1 MNINDNSSV
10 PVFGEITCFEERL
23 AEYIE
28 QVLQLEGVACKDW
41 LTNKVDRSVTGHV
54 ALQQTTGE
62 IQLPLNNLGIVTLDY
77 TGYRGVANAI
87 GHAPA
92 AAIINPAAG
101 SILAIAEA
109 LTNIIWAPLQGHIKG
124 VSLSANWMWPCKN
137 PGEDSRL
144 YTAVKAASDFAVELE
159 INIPTGKDS
168 LSMTQQYPDGKV
180 VIAPGTVIISSAA
193 EVTDIRKSVTPAIKQ
208 EMNSEILYIDLSQS
222 PYSLGGSS
230 FSQIINLLGNSTPTV
245 NDPQY
250 FKRAFNAVQLL
261 IEEDKIIAGHDISA
275 GGMITALLEMTFT
288 SNTLGLNID
297 LSEITE
303 NDIIKV
309 LFSENPGLILQ
320 VNDPV
325 GVTNFLDKYKIK
337 SIAIGKVTD
346 KRLLKLRKGSND
358 WTFQLD
364 KLRDIWFKTSWLFD
378 SLQCSNNLASERFNN
393 YKNQPLY
400 YSFKEHFTGT
410 YDSLALNPNRRSP
423 SGIKAAIIREKG
435 VNGDREMAYAMYL
448 AGMDVK
454 DVHMTDLI
462 AGRETLEEIQ
472 MIVFVGGFSNSDV
485 LGSAKG
491 WAGAFLFNEKAKY
504 TLDNFY
510 KRNDTLSLGVCNGC
524 QLMIELGLVT
534 PEHKQKP
541 VMSVND
547 SHKLE
552 SAFINVNIPEN
563 NSVMLSS
570 LSGSRLGIWVANG
583 EGKFNFPYNE
593 NKYHVAMKYSYEQ
606 YPGNPNGSDYSI
618 AGICSEDGRH
628 LAIMPHLERSVF
640 PWNWA
645 YYPQNMK
652 FQQVTPWIEPF
663 VNAMKWMKNRT
674 KNQEPGTKT

>member
-1 MNINDNSSV
+1 MAPDYGGRRHIDGHHSWASGLGGAGII
-10 PVFGEITCFEERL
+10 PPQAGRGGE
-23 AEYIE
+23 
-28 QVLQLEGVACKDW
+28 
-41 LTNKVDRSVTGHV
+41 
-54 ALQQTTGE
+54 
-62 IQLPLNNLGIVTLDY
+62 
-77 TGYRGVANAI
+77 
-87 GHAPA
+87 
-92 AAIINPAAG
+92 AAG
-101 SILAIAEA
+101 GRRGSNGRPRCRRLVG
-109 LTNIIWAPLQGHIKG
+109 PG
-124 VSLSANWMWPCKN
+124 VSARLS
-137 PGEDSRL
+137 GGR
-144 YTAVKAASDFAVELE
+144 
-159 INIPTGKDS
+159 
-168 LSMTQQYPDGKV
+168 
-180 VIAPGTVIISSAA
+180 
-193 EVTDIRKSVTPAIKQ
+193 
-208 EMNSEILYIDLSQS
+208 
-222 PYSLGGSS
+222 SLGG
-230 FSQIINLLGNSTPTV
+230 
-245 NDPQY
+245 
-250 FKRAFNAVQLL
+250 
-261 IEEDKIIAGHDISA
+261 GHDRRGGTQVGSQPGGRAPLDAHASLGLRRLGQRGEDRGLLRHLGQARADRRQGRRLRIPVYQGAAPPVQRLYLLPQSA
-275 GGMITALLEMTFT
+275 QGSRSDLRQGPERKEDYCLEMTFT